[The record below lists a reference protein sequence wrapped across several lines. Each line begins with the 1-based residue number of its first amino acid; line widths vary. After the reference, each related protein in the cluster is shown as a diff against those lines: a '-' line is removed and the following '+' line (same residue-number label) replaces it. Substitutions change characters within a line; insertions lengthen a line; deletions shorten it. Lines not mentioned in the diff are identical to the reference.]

1 MSRTQEIGFAL
12 RELWKTHEDV
22 YHDYVGDERRVRY
35 LLATWLGPKYQRQLR
50 IGRLHVRL
58 IEAANL
64 PAADLGGTSDP
75 YVWRH

>member
-64 PAADLGGTSDP
+64 PDLIGWMSAG
-75 YVWRH
+75 